1 MLSLV
6 DLYSTAEVAR
16 IFSIPASRLR
26 SWDRRGFIRPSGK
39 KGRLRY
45 YTFQDLIGIRAAKG
59 LLDSGLSVLRVR
71 RSVQALRDS
80 LPKVVRPLNE
90 LRVTSD
96 GQRVVVTGDEG
107 AFDPMTGQLLIDFRV
122 KALADQ
128 VVRTLRPQRPGE
140 KKGPR
145 TAYEWYLEGCRLDED
160 ERTWKQA
167 EAAYLQAIEIDPR
180 LANAHTNL
188 GNLRYRRGRTEEARA
203 LYCKALE
210 VDPHQPEAHYNL
222 GFLAF
227 EAGQAAEAVPLFRK
241 ALEYDA
247 SFSDAH
253 FNLAMALEE
262 TGESSPARAH
272 WEAYLALEPD
282 GPWADI
288 ARRRLR
294 RRG

>member
-1 MLSLV
+1 MRLAV
-6 DLYSTAEVAR
+6 DLYTIAEVGR
-16 IFSIPASRLR
+16 IFSVPISRLR

-39 KGRLRY
+39 RGRLRF

-59 LLDSGLSVLRVR
+59 LLDSGLSVVRVR
-71 RSVQALRDS
+71 RSIQALRDS
-80 LPKVVRPLNE
+80 LPKVVRPLSE

-96 GQRVVVTGDEG
+96 GQRVVVTSEDG
-107 AFDPMTGQLLIDFRV
+107 AFDPVTGQLVIDFRV
-122 KALADQ
+122 KALQDQ
-128 VVRTLRPQRPGE
+128 VVRTLRAQRPGE

-167 EAAYLQAIEIDPR
+167 EAAYLQAIDIDPR

-188 GNLRYRRGRTEEARA
+188 GNLRYRRGRTEEARV
-203 LYCKALE
+203 LYRKALE
-210 VDPHQPEAHYNL
+210 VDPNQPEAHYNL

-227 EAGQAAEAVPLFRK
+227 EAGDAAEAVPLFRK

-262 TGESSPARAH
+262 IGHTSPARAH

>member
-1 MLSLV
+1 MTSAV
-6 DLYSTAEVAR
+6 DLYSTSEVSR
-16 IFSIPASRLR
+16 IFAIPASRLR
-26 SWDRRGFIRPSGK
+26 SWDRRGFVRPSGK

-59 LLDSGLSVLRVR
+59 LLDSGLSFLRVR
-71 RSVQALRDS
+71 RSIQALRDS
-80 LPKVVRPLNE
+80 LPKVVRPLTE

-96 GQRVVVTGDEG
+96 GQRVVVTSEDG
-107 AFDPMTGQLLIDFRV
+107 AFDPMTGQLIIDFRV
-122 KALADQ
+122 KALQDQ
-128 VVRTLRPQRPGE
+128 VVRTLRPQGPSE

-167 EAAYLQAIEIDPR
+167 EAAYLQAVEIDPR

-203 LYCKALE
+203 LYTKALQ

-227 EAGQAAEAVPLFRK
+227 EAGNASEAVPLFRK

-262 TGESSPARAH
+262 TGETSPARAH